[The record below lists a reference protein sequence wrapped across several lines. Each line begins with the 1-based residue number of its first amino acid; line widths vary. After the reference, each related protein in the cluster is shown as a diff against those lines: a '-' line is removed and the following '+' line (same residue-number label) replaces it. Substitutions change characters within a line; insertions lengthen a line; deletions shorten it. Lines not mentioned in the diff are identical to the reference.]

1 MEPTYTFPTGLTGP
15 FMDTDPSGTFDY
27 IWYYGKNL
35 KVINSLVF
43 GQIEHTNI
51 KGIYPSD
58 HMGIMSYFIYE

>member
-43 GQIEHTNI
+43 G
-51 KGIYPSD
+51 
-58 HMGIMSYFIYE
+58 